1 MDRVIDLVELRMRGD
16 YLTEQIILGLK
27 TRSRFPLNMST
38 FSEIFYDKKTWF
50 LYRLKKVQDLDSQF
64 GRFLYKQQKPF
75 LFKISEL
82 EKPLIKPLLINEGFI
97 GLELNHEKE
106 IIDLYKKML
115 YEVCMDDDNRST
127 YGETTK
133 IDVEN
138 VLNLNERLVSFGQQV
153 AWTKVHSNP
162 ELKKETDSSKIR
174 ELIVSKDREVEVIKN
189 AVSLAQK
196 HNLTNIESI
205 KDFVKILIDFTTR
218 VEVETI
224 LKLQE

>member
-64 GRFLYKQQKPF
+64 GRFLYRQQKPF

-138 VLNLNERLVSFGQQV
+138 VLNLNERLISFGQQV
-153 AWTKVHSNP
+153 AWTKVHSNL
-162 ELKKETDSSKIR
+162 ELKKETDSNKIR

-196 HNLTNIESI
+196 HSLTNIESI

>member
-1 MDRVIDLVELRMRGD
+1 
-16 YLTEQIILGLK
+16 
-27 TRSRFPLNMST
+27 
-38 FSEIFYDKKTWF
+38 
-50 LYRLKKVQDLDSQF
+50 
-64 GRFLYKQQKPF
+64 
-75 LFKISEL
+75 
-82 EKPLIKPLLINEGFI
+82 
-97 GLELNHEKE
+97 
-106 IIDLYKKML
+106 
-115 YEVCMDDDNRST
+115 
-127 YGETTK
+127 
-133 IDVEN
+133 
-138 VLNLNERLVSFGQQV
+138 LNLNERLVSFGQQV

-196 HNLTNIESI
+196 HSLTNIESI

>member
-115 YEVCMDDDNRST
+115 YEVCMNDDNRST

-196 HNLTNIESI
+196 HSLTNIESI

>member
-1 MDRVIDLVELRMRGD
+1 VDRVIDLVELRMRGD
-16 YLTEQIILGLK
+16 YLTEQIIWGLK

-64 GRFLYKQQKPF
+64 GRFLYRQQKPF

-115 YEVCMDDDNRST
+115 YEVCMDDDNRYT

>member
-1 MDRVIDLVELRMRGD
+1 VDRVIDLVELRMRGD

-115 YEVCMDDDNRST
+115 YEVCMNDDNRST

-196 HNLTNIESI
+196 HSLTNIESI